1 MSSTVAGS
9 GPDSSQEKPACIIS
23 VEIWINIGAYLAQK
37 TTLWVINRQMVAKN
51 STNTDISEKR
61 KKFRELAENRTNRAI
76 ESIAR
81 IGNLSNRSS
90 YEFDEADVK
99 KIIRAL
105 RDSVSGVEARFAAP
119 RGKRSGLFKF

>member
-1 MSSTVAGS
+1 MAVR
-9 GPDSSQEKPACIIS
+9 DSA
-23 VEIWINIGAYLAQK
+23 
-37 TTLWVINRQMVAKN
+37 
-51 STNTDISEKR
+51 NTDISEKR

-90 YEFDEADVK
+90 YEFDDVDVK

-119 RGKRSGLFKF
+119 RGKRSGVFKF

>member
-1 MSSTVAGS
+1 MLPFTAHQAPPNGICRN
-9 GPDSSQEKPACIIS
+9 P
-23 VEIWINIGAYLAQK
+23 VEIRSNIGAYFANYLSCLATIADK
-37 TTLWVINRQMVAKN
+37 MVKE
-51 STNTDISEKR
+51 STNAGISGKR
-61 KKFRELAENRTNRAI
+61 KKFRELAESRTNRAI

-105 RDSVSGVEARFAAP
+105 RESVSGVEARFAAP
-119 RGKRSGLFKF
+119 RGKRSGVFKF

>member
-1 MSSTVAGS
+1 LGSTPARSGAEFEAAGV
-9 GPDSSQEKPACIIS
+9 IS
-23 VEIWINIGAYLAQK
+23 VVIWINIGAYLSRSNDFIVLAVQ
-37 TTLWVINRQMVAKN
+37 IMAKEI
-51 STNTDISEKR
+51 TNTHISEKR

-105 RDSVSGVEARFAAP
+105 RDSVSGIEARFATP
-119 RGKRSGLFKF
+119 RGKRSGVFKF

>member
-1 MSSTVAGS
+1 MLV
-9 GPDSSQEKPACIIS
+9 DS
-23 VEIWINIGAYLAQK
+23 
-37 TTLWVINRQMVAKN
+37 RQMAVRDSA
-51 STNTDISEKR
+51 NTDISEKR

-90 YEFDEADVK
+90 YEFDDVDVK

-119 RGKRSGLFKF
+119 RGKRSGVFKF

>member
-1 MSSTVAGS
+1 MVKEST
-9 GPDSSQEKPACIIS
+9 
-23 VEIWINIGAYLAQK
+23 NIG
-37 TTLWVINRQMVAKN
+37 
-51 STNTDISEKR
+51 ISEKR

-105 RDSVSGVEARFAAP
+105 RDSISGVEARFSAP
-119 RGKRSGLFKF
+119 RGKRSGVFKF